1 MEDDSRGKG
10 KLFVDIF
17 FFFTYSLR
25 TFTHAVRVLYVLV
38 KTAHVRFLQDLTGD
52 NLKDSTE
59 HITIASEAILSLA
72 KAEGTYQ
79 TDQFQYVI

>member
-1 MEDDSRGKG
+1 M
-10 KLFVDIF
+10 
-17 FFFTYSLR
+17 
-25 TFTHAVRVLYVLV
+25 LV
-38 KTAHVRFLQDLTGD
+38 KTAHVRSLQDLTGD

-59 HITIASEAILSLA
+59 HITTASEAMLSLA